1 MPGRRNA
8 AMFARIRPKGSP
20 LAASDTGLC
29 RVRVHWGTAVADLAL
44 PAGVPVAV
52 LIPSLIDALGVRHA
66 DQEAVRYQVS
76 IPGASA
82 LDPSTTLAQ
91 NRIGDGAV
99 LVLSTPSVPLPA
111 PRYVDVAREVAA
123 ALEGPARL
131 RGGAAT
137 RRVTRLCGATAAV
150 VLTAV
155 GGLALV
161 RNTFSDDHPRDVGMT
176 GAALGSAALVALGL
190 AAVAHR
196 AYRDP
201 IAGLALSVIATGFAA
216 VAGFVMVPGAPSV
229 SNVLLAAAAAA
240 VTAVLA
246 MRLSGCG
253 VVALTAAACFAA
265 AVAAAAL
272 VGAITAAPV
281 HVIASASAVLSL
293 GLLGAAPR
301 MSIALAGLSPRLA
314 TTDFADPE
322 PIDSRVPAQAIR
334 ADRWLV
340 SLRAGLS
347 SSAGVGA
354 ALTVLAGAPRLSC
367 MAFGTVTAALFLL
380 RCRSGAGAGLLSF
393 ATGGTLIAATTFGV
407 TVLRMQMPGP
417 LLAAATALAAAAM
430 YLGLAAT
437 SSSPV
442 ALRCV
447 EVLEW
452 LAWSAL
458 VPLACWISGLYGAVR
473 GLNLT

>member
-1 MPGRRNA
+1 
-8 AMFARIRPKGSP
+8 MFARIRPKGSP
-20 LAASDTGLC
+20 LAASETGLC

-52 LIPSLIDALGVRHA
+52 LIPSLIDALGVRHT
-66 DQEAVRYQVS
+66 DREGVRYQLS

-91 NRIGDGAV
+91 NHIDDGAV
-99 LVLSTPSVPLPA
+99 LALSTPLVPLPA
-111 PRYVDVAREVAA
+111 SRYVDVAREVAA
-123 ALEGPARL
+123 TLEGPARS
-131 RGGAAT
+131 RDDAAT

-155 GGLALV
+155 GALALI
-161 RNTFSDDHPRDVGMT
+161 RNTFSDSHPRDVGTT
-176 GAALGSAALVALGL
+176 GAVSGSAVLVALGL
-190 AAVAHR
+190 AALAHR

-201 IAGLALSVIATGFAA
+201 VAGLALSVIATVFAA
-216 VAGFVMVPGAPSV
+216 VAGFVMVPGAPGV

-265 AVAAAAL
+265 VVAAAAL
-272 VGAITAAPV
+272 VGAITGAPV
-281 HVIASASAVLSL
+281 YVVASACAVLSL

-301 MSIALAGLSPRLA
+301 ASIALAGLSPRFA
-314 TTDFADPE
+314 TTDAADPE
-322 PIDSRVPAQAIR
+322 ASDSWVPAQALR
-334 ADRWLV
+334 ADRWLM

-354 ALTVLAGAPRLSC
+354 ALTVLTGAPRLPC
-367 MAFGTVTAALFLL
+367 MAFGAVTAALLLL
-380 RCRSGAGAGLLSF
+380 RFRSGAGAGLLSF
-393 ATGGTLIAATTFGV
+393 AVGGTLAAATTFGV
-407 TVLRMQMPGP
+407 AVLRMPMPGP
-417 LLAAATALAAAAM
+417 LLAGATALAAAAM
-430 YLGLAAT
+430 YLGVAAT

-442 ALRCV
+442 ALRGV
-447 EVLEW
+447 ETLEW
-452 LAWSAL
+452 LTWAAL
-458 VPLACWISGLYGAVR
+458 VPLACWTSGLYGAVR

>member
-1 MPGRRNA
+1 
-8 AMFARIRPKGSP
+8 MFARIRPKGSP

-201 IAGLALSVIATGFAA
+201 IAGLALSVIATVFAA
-216 VAGFVMVPGAPSV
+216 VAGFVMVPGGPSV

-253 VVALTAAACFAA
+253 VVALTAAAC
-265 AVAAAAL
+265 
-272 VGAITAAPV
+272 
-281 HVIASASAVLSL
+281 
-293 GLLGAAPR
+293 
-301 MSIALAGLSPRLA
+301 
-314 TTDFADPE
+314 
-322 PIDSRVPAQAIR
+322 
-334 ADRWLV
+334 
-340 SLRAGLS
+340 
-347 SSAGVGA
+347 
-354 ALTVLAGAPRLSC
+354 
-367 MAFGTVTAALFLL
+367 
-380 RCRSGAGAGLLSF
+380 
-393 ATGGTLIAATTFGV
+393 
-407 TVLRMQMPGP
+407 
-417 LLAAATALAAAAM
+417 
-430 YLGLAAT
+430 
-437 SSSPV
+437 
-442 ALRCV
+442 
-447 EVLEW
+447 
-452 LAWSAL
+452 
-458 VPLACWISGLYGAVR
+458 
-473 GLNLT
+473 

>member
-1 MPGRRNA
+1 M
-8 AMFARIRPKGSP
+8 
-20 LAASDTGLC
+20 AASDSGLC

-52 LIPSLIDALGVRHA
+52 LIPSLIDALGVSHA
-66 DQEAVRYQVS
+66 DQEAVRYRVS

-99 LVLSTPSVPLPA
+99 LVLSTPPVPLPA
-111 PRYVDVAREVAA
+111 PRYVDIAREVAA
-123 ALEGPARL
+123 TLEGRPARL

-161 RNTFSDDHPRDVGMT
+161 RNTFSDSHPRDVGMT

-201 IAGLALSVIATGFAA
+201 IAGLALSVIATVFAA
-216 VAGFVMVPGAPSV
+216 VAGFVMVPGGPSV

-272 VGAITAAPV
+272 MGAITAAPV
-281 HVIASASAVLSL
+281 HVVASASAVLSL

-301 MSIALAGLSPRLA
+301 MSIALAGLSARFA
-314 TTDFADPE
+314 TTDFADPD
-322 PIDSRVPAQAIR
+322 PSDSRVPAQAIR

-367 MAFGTVTAALFLL
+367 TAFGTVTAALFLL

-393 ATGGTLIAATTFGV
+393 AIGGTLIAATTFGV

-430 YLGLAAT
+430 YFGLAAT
-437 SSSPV
+437 PSSPV

>member
-1 MPGRRNA
+1 MPGRRNP

-111 PRYVDVAREVAA
+111 PRYADVAREVAA

-216 VAGFVMVPGAPSV
+216 VAGFVMVPGGPSV

-253 VVALTAAACFAA
+253 VALTAAACFAA

-281 HVIASASAVLSL
+281 HVVASASAVLSL

-301 MSIALAGLSPRLA
+301 MSIALAGLSPRFA

-322 PIDSRVPAQAIR
+322 PSGSRVPAQAIR

-347 SSAGVGA
+347 SSAGVAA

-430 YLGLAAT
+430 YLGFAAT